1 MSADGGVGSPV
12 RVALMNDYEVVVS
25 GLQKML
31 GPYAVALQVTPRIA
45 VDAAAQYV
53 DFENT
58 TIDRA
63 TLVAGSSIRTNGAL
77 RDASAIVTSLGARVS
92 F

>member
-1 MSADGGVGSPV
+1 MRGGVQRTKTPTQDGQRDA
-12 RVALMNDYEVVVS
+12 RVPDADRWT
-25 GLQKML
+25 
-31 GPYAVALQVTPRIA
+31 YAAGASYQVTPRIA

-63 TLVAGSSIRTNGAL
+63 TLVAGSIIRTNGAL

>member
-1 MSADGGVGSPV
+1 M
-12 RVALMNDYEVVVS
+12 
-25 GLQKML
+25 
-31 GPYAVALQVTPRIA
+31 TPRIA

-63 TLVAGSSIRTNGAL
+63 TLVAGSIIRTNGAL